1 MPLIQNDVERAGTI
15 TEALAYYGKKTVT
28 PAYYD
33 VNLIGQS
40 TRDEESEDMLKIIF
54 DNLVFDIGYYY
65 QIGPYNKEL
74 IYMVREYDTNFA
86 SRYDSKKNVAENLL
100 GVINEY
106 YQRAVA
112 TWKTDGTAAE

>member
-1 MPLIQNDVERAGTI
+1 
-15 TEALAYYGKKTVT
+15 
-28 PAYYD
+28 
-33 VNLIGQS
+33 
-40 TRDEESEDMLKIIF
+40 
-54 DNLVFDIGYYY
+54 
-65 QIGPYNKEL
+65 
-74 IYMVREYDTNFA
+74 MVREYDTNFA